1 MKSLYAAG
9 IVLFVLSAGLSAQVV
24 EVTGKSDI
32 SAVTLY
38 RNQAMVS
45 RQVTVGDE
53 TGELAVVVENLPA
66 TIQPDSLFATSDAL
80 NIRSVRFLTEYVTQE
95 DDDKKDEA
103 SKTRKELKTIRIA
116 LEELQP
122 ERELIRTKARFI
134 QQLETRY
141 LAELGPSATALT
153 KDTLTQTGFDFE
165 TIETM
170 TAFIF
175 AQQKEMAAASLELTR
190 KERELNEQADA
201 LNEKLAKLGYQGGF
215 MGNQGNNSPVAQQ
228 REQLSPPQKILRK
241 AMVYVAKKKA
251 GNGTL
256 VLHYLVNGSG
266 WNPTYNMRIEKAA
279 AEKLEV
285 EYLAHVQ
292 QLTGEDWNSVRL
304 TLSTAT
310 PNMNADIPMLA
321 PMWVRLVP
329 SDEQPSSTV
338 GSISGGNLLVDNKA
352 KQVMLNAEFQQIKG
366 GGKAYSDYN
375 FKLNDMAVNR
385 QSLEFNNRKDVLKN
399 WYQAAKRAGAGIA
412 VEYQIPDTVTLA
424 SRRDNQMVRI
434 LTAPV
439 EGLLFYE
446 AVPLLSEYVSR
457 GMEAKNTLNQPLLA
471 GRYSAFIDGQYVGSG
486 NLPLTVSGQM
496 LSLGFGS
503 EPQLKC
509 SRELK
514 DKTGDKGWGRRTET
528 YTYEFTVDNYMDTA
542 VDIRLL
548 DRIPVTKNEGL
559 KITLKQGADR
569 LSNDEEYREFEY
581 AKGILRWDM
590 TLPPASSGSKA
601 TAFQYSFDVKFDSD
615 MKISTEGE
623 TIRQQVEADLMEMQ
637 MHRMKK

>member
-1 MKSLYAAG
+1 MKMFNVTG
-9 IVLFVLSAGLSAQVV
+9 VVLLALSGGLFAQVM
-24 EVTGKSDI
+24 EVPGKSDI

-38 RNQAMVS
+38 RAQAMVS
-45 RQVTVGDE
+45 RKVTVGDE
-53 TGELAVVVENLPA
+53 TGELAVLVEDLPA
-66 TIQPDSLFATSDAL
+66 TIQPDSLFATSDEL
-80 NIRSVRFLTEYVTQE
+80 SIRSVRFFTEYVTQE

-103 SKTRKELKTIRIA
+103 SKTRKELKAIRIA

-122 ERELIRTKARFI
+122 ARELLRTKARFI
-134 QQLETRY
+134 EQLETRY

-175 AQQKEMAAASLELTR
+175 AQQKEMAAASLELKR
-190 KERELNEQADA
+190 KERELNEQAGT
-201 LNEKLAKLGYQGGF
+201 LNEKLAKLGYEGGF
-215 MGNQGNNSPVAQQ
+215 AANQTNNAPVAQQ
-228 REQLSPPQKILRK
+228 AEQFRPSQKILRK
-241 AMVYVAKKKA
+241 AMVYVAKKQA

-256 VLHYLVNGSG
+256 ALHYLVSGSG
-266 WNPTYNMRIEKAA
+266 WNPTYNMRIERAA
-279 AEKLEV
+279 TENLEV
-285 EYLAHVQ
+285 ELLAHVH
-292 QLTGEDWNSVRL
+292 QLTGEDWNSVKL

-321 PMWVRLVP
+321 PMWVRLIS
-329 SDEQPSSTV
+329 SDDQPSSTV
-338 GSISGGNLLVDNKA
+338 ASIGGRNLLVDNKA
-352 KQVMLNAEFQQIKG
+352 KQVTLNAEFQQMKG

-375 FKLNDMAVNR
+375 YKLNDMAVNR
-385 QSLEFNNRKDVLKN
+385 QSLEFNNRKEVLKN
-399 WYQAAKRAGAGIA
+399 WYQAAKRAGTGIA

-434 LTAPV
+434 LTANV
-439 EGLLFYE
+439 KGSLFYE
-446 AVPLLSEYVSR
+446 AVPLLSDYVSR
-457 GMEAKNTLNQPLLA
+457 GIEAKNTLGQPLLA

-496 LSLGFGS
+496 LSLGFGA

-514 DKTGDKGWGRRTET
+514 DKTGDKDWGRRTES
-528 YTYEFTVDNYMDTA
+528 YTYEFTVDNFMDTA

-548 DRIPVTKNEGL
+548 DRIPVTKNDGL
-559 KITLKQGADR
+559 RITLKKGKDA
-569 LSNDEEYREFEY
+569 LSEDKEYRDFEY
-581 AKGILRWDM
+581 VKGILRWDM
-590 TLPPASSGSKA
+590 TLPPSSSGSKA
-601 TAFQYSFDVKFDSD
+601 TTFQYSYDVRFDAD